1 MIMETVLLSILAL
14 VSLLLIPAILL
25 QQMSSG
31 MGGAWG
37 MGGSGGGGGSY
48 QTRRGAEK
56 FLYRSTIALIVI
68 FIVSSIT
75 YLLVMNQ

>member
-1 MIMETVLLSILAL
+1 METALLTILAIVSVLL
-14 VSLLLIPAILL
+14 VTTILL

-56 FLYRSTIALIVI
+56 FLYRSTIALTII
-68 FIVSSIT
+68 FILSSIA
-75 YLLVMNQ
+75 YILVINT